1 MFELGNSD
9 NAKIQI
15 SKLSYSSEDWFEY
28 SVKVNAGSFV
38 ASINAFMQTSDFV
51 AFRTQLI
58 RLNKTLKGEAIL
70 LPREEQFTLKLKG
83 NGMGQIE
90 VSGEAFEVASYGN
103 CLKFEFGLDQTYL
116 AECIDSLDSILE

>member
-103 CLKFEFGLDQTYL
+103 CLNFEFGLDQTYL

>member
-103 CLKFEFGLDQTYL
+103 FLKFEFGLDQTYL

>member
-28 SVKVNAGSFV
+28 NVKVNAGSFV
-38 ASINAFMQTSDFV
+38 TSINAFMQTRDFV

-83 NGMGQIE
+83 NGMGKIE
-90 VSGEAFEVASYGN
+90 VSGEAFEVPSYGN
-103 CLKFEFGLDQTYL
+103 CLKFEFDLDQTYL
-116 AECIDSLDSILE
+116 SECIDSLDSILE